1 MYILA
6 KASYDLLLIWATL
19 GELGVSGRD
28 LFEMLL
34 KVQLQVIKIAEL
46 IKLQT
51 VFYRCRELI
60 RCTELIWSPNFGFV
74 ISIS

>member
-46 IKLQT
+46 IKLPT
-51 VFYRCRELI
+51 NVKGVK
-60 RCTELIWSPNFGFV
+60 S
-74 ISIS
+74 